1 MEAVGVLSH
10 MLLGGVAAGAA
21 LYTIGADL
29 LAASGKGTVR
39 RGPEHRHAVA
49 LTFDDGP
56 DPVFTPRI
64 LDVLAQFGARATFF
78 VIGKQAEQHPG
89 IIQAIANAGHEVGNH
104 TYRHRPLWLLSP
116 HQTRQE
122 IDRGAHVLTTILGEP
137 PRYFRPPWGRLN
149 LAAVRHST
157 RVRQQ
162 RVLWSLRAEG
172 WLPLASPE
180 AIVRI
185 VARRLHPG
193 AIIDLHDG
201 GGLRC
206 TPARTTAALPALL
219 RLLRERDYRCLSL
232 SELLTA
238 TSTTPAHELQPS
250 LMWDWYEWAWNVWY
264 GVEQIGQ
271 DTILALG
278 PAIHYG
284 PDLILRDGTM
294 IPPGAQVGE
303 LHLDRTRVTH
313 LHRTV
318 ACRQLG
324 LVFRRELERALQQLA
339 RMVVERPRYHRLQ
352 AFRSTTLF
360 WKEATRLG
368 FVASTGDS
376 GWHLGFLGWY
386 QRMLLAR
393 DHPLG
398 RRRLRGKRWEAR
410 TIWLSR
416 QALLRRYGGGRRG

>member
-10 MLLGGVAAGAA
+10 LLLGGLAAGVA

-29 LAASGKGTVR
+29 LAVGGKGTVR

-89 IIQAIANAGHEVGNH
+89 IIRAIANAGHEVGNH
-104 TYRHRPLWLLSP
+104 TYGHRPLWLLLP

-122 IDRGAHVLTTILGEP
+122 IDRGAQVLSTILGEP
-137 PRYFRPPWGRLN
+137 PRYFRPPWGRFN
-149 LAAVRHST
+149 LAATRHST
-157 RVRQQ
+157 LVRQQ

-180 AIVRI
+180 TIVRV

-201 GGLRC
+201 GGLRG
-206 TPARTTAALPALL
+206 TPARTMAALPALL
-219 RLLRERDYRCLSL
+219 RLLQERHYRCLSL

-238 TSTTPAHELQPS
+238 TSTTRAHELQPS
-250 LMWDWYEWAWNVWY
+250 LIWDWYESAWNAWY
-264 GVEQIGQ
+264 GVEKLGQ

-278 PAIHYG
+278 PAIHHG
-284 PDLILRDGTM
+284 PHLILRDGSV
-294 IPPGAQVGE
+294 ISPGAPVGE
-303 LHLDRTRVTH
+303 LHLDRTRVAH

-318 ACRQLG
+318 ACRRLG
-324 LVFRRELERALQQLA
+324 FELRRELERALEQLA

-360 WKEATRLG
+360 WKVATGLG
-368 FVASTGDS
+368 FEVSTCDS
-376 GWHLGFLGWY
+376 GWHLEFLGWY
-386 QRMLLAR
+386 QRRLLAR

-398 RRRLRGKRWEAR
+398 RSRLQGKRWEAR

-416 QALLRRYGGGRRG
+416 QALLRHYGGGRR